1 MKDYLSYSQLKAFAK
16 SPNHYLAY
24 LQEKSEPSPS
34 MILGLGLHAY
44 LLTPEIFADQYA
56 VAEKY
61 DRRTTEGKRKA
72 EEQEELLKGKTLLTA
87 DQLETIHRM
96 SEAILKSRHA
106 EQILQ
111 QGEGREIEKF
121 GEIAGMRFRAF
132 ADILSSNFVAD
143 LKSCQDA
150 SPEGFM
156 RAAFNQDYHLQAAIY
171 RELFGCPRF
180 FWIAAESS
188 SPWNVQ
194 IYEQSEDAALLS
206 RDRLYRLIER
216 FKDWD
221 GQPEGYSSRIL
232 HLDLPRWAQ

>member
-1 MKDYLSYSQLKAFAK
+1 MIAHPSFASFAASERATEYSGIFSVARA
-16 SPNHYLAY
+16 
-24 LQEKSEPSPS
+24 EPKKVTAGPTSASVSNPS
-34 MILGLGLHAY
+34 TNSA
-44 LLTPEIFADQYA
+44 
-56 VAEKY
+56 
-61 DRRTTEGKRKA
+61 
-72 EEQEELLKGKTLLTA
+72 
-87 DQLETIHRM
+87 
-96 SEAILKSRHA
+96 SILKSRHA

-132 ADILSSNFVAD
+132 ADILSPNFVAD

-194 IYEQSEDAALLS
+194 IYEQSEEAALLS